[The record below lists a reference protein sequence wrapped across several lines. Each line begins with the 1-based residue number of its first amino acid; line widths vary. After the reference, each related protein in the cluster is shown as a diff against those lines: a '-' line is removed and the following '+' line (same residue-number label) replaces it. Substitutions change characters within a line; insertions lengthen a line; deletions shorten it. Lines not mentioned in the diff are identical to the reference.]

1 MKRFML
7 FSSLPGYCTQA
18 GGQWLYDLVG
28 RQPRRFALSSLL
40 LPVIEVV
47 TMNAIVDVLSAEY
60 HNDIYNRYATLRDEH
75 PVYFDASRNIWM
87 ITRYDDVRHL
97 LRHPEGTLNAET
109 GHSYIP
115 SLATTDGELHN
126 TIRKA
131 VLPEFTRGVVEQLAP
146 MVESILD
153 ELFAD
158 LPPSGEIDIY
168 GGVIRRLPQ
177 LFMTRFLGFPETEA
191 DHWYEIGEVLMGVD
205 PESDDEAGPLIAL
218 RVLDDFA
225 EMIQQVLEEKR
236 RQPGEDH
243 LSWLVGREA
252 EGVLTAEEASIFAN
266 CLGFAGVDTTINLL
280 GNGTGLLA
288 RFPEQRRKLIEK
300 PELLDGAIE
309 EMLRME
315 SPAQG
320 LPRRLTA
327 DLELH
332 GTVIPEG
339 SEISLVFAAANHDP
353 GHYADPES
361 FDIER
366 SNKDQLALGFGLHKC
381 IGQHLAR
388 LEARAYFPRLLAR
401 YPGYEVVEARWRLS
415 HWARGYAALK
425 IRA

>member
-1 MKRFML
+1 
-7 FSSLPGYCTQA
+7 
-18 GGQWLYDLVG
+18 
-28 RQPRRFALSSLL
+28 
-40 LPVIEVV
+40 
-47 TMNAIVDVLSAEY
+47 MNSIVDVQSADY
-60 HNDIYNRYATLRDEH
+60 HNDLYKRYATLREHH

-87 ITRYDDVRHL
+87 ITRYDDVRHM
-97 LRHPEGTLNAET
+97 LRHPEGTLNADT

-115 SLATTDGELHN
+115 SLATTDGNLHS
-126 TIRKA
+126 TIRKE
-131 VLPEFTRGVVEQLAP
+131 VIPEFSRGVVEQLAP
-146 MVESILD
+146 LVESIVE

-158 LPPSGEIDIY
+158 LPSSGEIDLY
-168 GGVIRRLPQ
+168 TAVISRLPQ
-177 LFMTRFLGFPETEA
+177 LFMTRFLGFPEAEA

-205 PESDDEAGPLIAL
+205 PQSNENAKPEVAL

-225 EMIQQVLEEKR
+225 AMIEQVLEEKR
-236 RQPGEDH
+236 RNPGDDH

-252 EGVLTAEEASIFAN
+252 DGALTSEETRIFAN

-288 RFPEQRRKLIEK
+288 RFPGQRQKLIEN
-300 PELLDGAIE
+300 PSLLDGAIE

-320 LPRRLTA
+320 LPRRLTD

-332 GTVIPEG
+332 GTVIPSG

-353 GHYADPES
+353 SHYPNPET

-366 SNKDQLALGFGLHKC
+366 ANKDQLGLGFGLHKC

-388 LEARAYFPRLLAR
+388 LEARVYFPRLLAC
-401 YPGYEVVEARWRLS
+401 YPNYELIESRWRLS

-425 IRA
+425 ISV